1 DTFSS
6 LHINIRSLPKHF
18 DDLSEFLL
26 TLNRSFSIIA
36 VSETWLHRSN
46 SDLFHLP
53 GYHFISSHREHKAG
67 GGVGIYIQSH
77 LKFKL
82 RTDLQ
87 SSDNALYESVLVEII
102 QPHRKNII
110 NKLSYLMGDST
121 INILNSQSHQPSN
134 EFINLMVSNSL
145 YPLIC
150 KPTRLTSTI
159 ATLIDN
165 ISTNNLEHC
174 MNSGIFYS
182 DLSDHLPI
190 FQVTHLKLDAETP
203 CRKRLARL
211 INPATIAAFRSKL
224 ETIDWSV
231 IYNSDST
238 SDSYDTFSSL
248 LISAYHKSFP
258 LKPVYPESGRSSKP
272 WFSKGLFVSCNRKNS
287 LYKQFQTNPTESN
300 KSRYNEYRNK
310 YNFLIRVA
318 RKKYFHDKLVSVSSD
333 LRKTWSVIKQIIS
346 K

>member
-1 DTFSS
+1 MNSNLDPDANFFAANSQLLSNCLYLTSTEFNKIPPLCSDTFSS

-110 NKLSYLMGDST
+110 VGCFIDPLMPRLLIFTTPSKASYRLSALRISYLISWV
-121 INILNSQSHQPSN
+121 IL
-134 EFINLMVSNSL
+134 I
-145 YPLIC
+145 
-150 KPTRLTSTI
+150 
-159 ATLIDN
+159 
-165 ISTNNLEHC
+165 
-174 MNSGIFYS
+174 
-182 DLSDHLPI
+182 
-190 FQVTHLKLDAETP
+190 
-203 CRKRLARL
+203 
-211 INPATIAAFRSKL
+211 
-224 ETIDWSV
+224 
-231 IYNSDST
+231 
-238 SDSYDTFSSL
+238 
-248 LISAYHKSFP
+248 LISLIHSPTNLLMSSSILWY
-258 LKPVYPESGRSSKP
+258 LIVYI
-272 WFSKGLFVSCNRKNS
+272 L
-287 LYKQFQTNPTESN
+287 
-300 KSRYNEYRNK
+300 
-310 YNFLIRVA
+310 
-318 RKKYFHDKLVSVSSD
+318 
-333 LRKTWSVIKQIIS
+333 
-346 K
+346 